1 MPQHQYYSLGH
12 SGLRVSRLSLG
23 TMTFGTEWGWGS
35 DQDTARA
42 IFNRYIDSGGNLLD
56 TADMYTGGVSEQW
69 VGEFIKERNL
79 RDQVIVTTKFSFN
92 TDPANP
98 NSGGNGRKNIMR
110 AVDASLI
117 RLKTDYIDLYLLH
130 NWDKITPVEEV
141 MRTFEDLVRAGKIRY
156 AGLSNVPSW
165 YASRA
170 QTIAEFRGS
179 EPIAALQMAYSLTNR
194 NIEAEYVALGT
205 QYGMGIMAWSP
216 LGGGLLSGKYKPSET
231 GKFGQGRLQDVKHPA
246 FAEFSARNF
255 AIVAEVENIARELGR
270 SMSQIAIN
278 WAANRPGVAT
288 VIVGATKL
296 AQLNDNLQAL
306 DFAIPEEL
314 VARLDATSA
323 VELPY
328 PYNYFEPIMQAPM
341 VGASTVGD
349 KPPGYNPSTLIV
361 GESTNIPQD

>member
-194 NIEAEYVALGT
+194 NIEAEYVTLGT
-205 QYGMGIMAWSP
+205 QCGMGIMAWSP

-246 FAEFSARNF
+246 FADFSARNF
-255 AIVAEVENIARELGR
+255 AIVAEVENVARELGR

-278 WAANRPGVAT
+278 WAVNRPGVAT

-306 DFAIPEEL
+306 DFVMPEEL

-341 VGASTVGD
+341 VGANTVGD

-361 GESTNIPQD
+361 GESTSIPQD